1 MRSPGPGSPVSL
13 TEPEAAYCLA
23 SLLAGSD
30 GVVTHAETRRVEA
43 EWGRFAAGHGL
54 TPDQAR
60 EVATRCRD
68 LRARLGNQALQAACE
83 RTLRTAPNA
92 REAVL
97 MAVHVAYAD
106 GELAGA
112 EKAQLER
119 VLTLVGLSVDQL
131 PGRAGTLRKQP

>member
-1 MRSPGPGSPVSL
+1 M

-23 SLLAGSD
+23 ALLASSD

-43 EWGRFAAGHGL
+43 EWGRFAAARGL

-60 EVATRCRD
+60 DVAAHCRD
-68 LRARLGNQALQAACE
+68 LRARLGSQALQAACE

-97 MAVHVAYAD
+97 MAVNVAYTD
-106 GELAGA
+106 GELGGA

-119 VLTLVGLSVDQL
+119 VLALVGLSVDQL
-131 PGRAGTLRKQP
+131 PGRPGTLRKLP